1 MIALQ
6 LLLLVVTLM
15 LALPVLVFFG
25 QVLVSVLLSTPSL
38 PAVMGKRPRI
48 AVLIPARDEALL
60 ISGTLARIAPQLLPG
75 DRLLVVADNC
85 RDDTAALAR
94 TAGAEVL
101 QRSDMDRRGK
111 GHALDFGVRHLS
123 GDAPAIV
130 VIVDA
135 DCDVAPGALDTVT
148 RCCADTGRPAQA
160 LYLMEREAGNAAV
173 SPVAVFAWRVRNLVR
188 PLGMHHLG
196 LPCHLMGSGMAI
208 PWLLLQRLP
217 LASGHL
223 AEDMQMGIDLA
234 RLGAPPVFC
243 PQALVTSRFAV
254 GRAGADSQRKRWE
267 HGHIGVIVGELPKML
282 LESARGLG
290 VGLAPMA
297 LDTCVPPL
305 ALLLLL
311 LLAAA
316 LFTTLAVML
325 GASAWLAVLA
335 WMLVCL
341 FVAGVLVAWARFARD
356 VLPLSALPG
365 SMSYALAKVPLYLRF
380 LVRRQVEW
388 VRSRRD
394 AD

>member
-1 MIALQ
+1 
-6 LLLLVVTLM
+6 M
-15 LALPVLVFFG
+15 LALPVLVLVG
-25 QVLVSVLLSTPSL
+25 QVLASVLLSAPPL
-38 PAVMGKRPRI
+38 RAVAGGRPRI
-48 AVLIPARDEALL
+48 AVLIPAHDEALL
-60 ISGTLARIAPQLLPG
+60 ITGTLARIAPQLLPG

-94 TAGAEVL
+94 AAGAEVL
-101 QRSDMDRRGK
+101 LRSDMDRRGK
-111 GHALDFGVRHLS
+111 GHALDHGVRHLS

-148 RCCADTGRPAQA
+148 RCCAGTGRPAQA
-160 LYLMEREAGNAAV
+160 LYLLEGGAGNAAV
-173 SPVAVFAWRVRNLVR
+173 SPAAVFAWRVRNLVR

-196 LPCHLMGSGMAI
+196 LPCHLMGTGMAI
-208 PWLLLQRLP
+208 PWPLLQRLR

-223 AEDMQMGIDLA
+223 VEDMQMGIDLA

-243 PQALVTSRFAV
+243 PHALVTSRFAA
-254 GRAGADSQRKRWE
+254 GTAGAGSQRTRWE
-267 HGHIGVIVGELPKML
+267 HGHIGMIVSEVPKML

-290 VGLAPMA
+290 AGLATMA

-316 LFTTLAVML
+316 LFTTLAAML
-325 GASAWLAVLA
+325 GASVWPAVLA

-341 FVAGVLVAWARFARD
+341 FVLGVLLAWVRFARD
-356 VLPLSALPG
+356 VLPLSALLG

-388 VRSRRD
+388 VRSKRD